1 MSQATLLAVLMAVAI
16 GLSYGGSMFAVLRRA
31 LRAEG
36 QRSMNIFLGGIL
48 VRRVGVLLAAGL
60 VDALLD
66 INALVF
72 LAVLIAYLIVVILL
86 VVMSQLNHA
95 RAN

>member
-31 LRAEG
+31 LKAEG

-48 VRRVGVLLAAGL
+48 VRMMGLLLAVGL
-60 VDALLD
+60 VVALMD
-66 INALVF
+66 INAMVF
-72 LAVLIAYLIVVILL
+72 LGVLIPFIIVFIVLE
-86 VVMSQLNHA
+86 VMSLMKHA
-95 RAN
+95 RTN